1 MRKKLVF
8 KSNTGIRLC
17 SGRREMSSMP
27 EVYMEVPFYTCS
39 ALATGPRYEVK
50 GANTV
55 RKHPAFTPI
64 VEDVLYLCKIHDT
77 R

>member
-1 MRKKLVF
+1 
-8 KSNTGIRLC
+8 
-17 SGRREMSSMP
+17 
-27 EVYMEVPFYTCS
+27 MEVPFYTCS